1 MNLSE
6 LYSLAKHAAT
16 AAGSFLLENKHK
28 KKEIYIEEGRDIKLE
43 LDRESEILIK
53 SILNDSSI
61 PVIGEEFGRDF
72 CENTNLTWV
81 VDPID
86 GTSNYYRGIDQC
98 CVSIALMEK
107 DISKVGVIYNFNTK
121 ELFSA
126 FSGGGAF
133 LNEKKIN
140 VSDIEIKSN
149 ASLTTGFTASESL
162 KSSYSYLNE
171 LGGWKKVRMF
181 GSAALSCAYVASG
194 RCDVYAEKGVYIWDI
209 AAGMCLVEEAGGKI
223 AYEKIDEDRYAVNF
237 TNGRL

>member
-1 MNLSE
+1 MGCSKALDYLSE

-86 GTSNYYRGIDQC
+86 GTSNYYRGVDQC
-98 CVSIALMEK
+98 CYSIALMEK
-107 DISKVGVIYNFNTK
+107 DISKL
-121 ELFSA
+121 ELF
-126 FSGGGAF
+126 
-133 LNEKKIN
+133 IT
-140 VSDIEIKSN
+140 
-149 ASLTTGFTASESL
+149 LTL
-162 KSSYSYLNE
+162 KSFSLLSQ
-171 LGGWKKVRMF
+171 V
-181 GSAALSCAYVASG
+181 AAL
-194 RCDVYAEKGVYIWDI
+194 
-209 AAGMCLVEEAGGKI
+209 
-223 AYEKIDEDRYAVNF
+223 
-237 TNGRL
+237 